1 MLLLAGKRY
10 EHAIPG
16 MQGNNIWMTRQLAH
30 LRELQGDTTR
40 ATSLRQEASAMA
52 AETVRTMYSTS
63 QDLERGWFNVIHPVG
78 PNGTKPLQV
87 RCNPYLPPST
97 SESASFPTQ

>member
-1 MLLLAGKRY
+1 
-10 EHAIPG
+10 

-30 LRELQGDTTR
+30 LRELQGDTAR

-52 AETVRTMYSTS
+52 AETIRMMYCTS
-63 QDLERGWFNVIHPVG
+63 QNLERGWFNVIHPVG

-87 RCNPYLPPST
+87 RNPSIPPST
-97 SESASFPTQ
+97 SRKHLHDTTTKPHTAQYAF